1 MRIYWL
7 VLALLLP
14 LVSRA
19 QVIQPCDPSPE
30 SLVDNRSVAQ
40 LRELIQTKKFKGL
53 EDALDDR
60 LKRYEAGQ
68 YSDLA
73 LFLLIDGAVSP
84 ADASFDPIL
93 TQWIAERPRHLM
105 ARIVR
110 ANYHI
115 GVAYKKRGSAVAN
128 QTSSE
133 QFAAMDAEF
142 AKAFTDLKVALEIRP
157 NSPLAIAGLI
167 LIARATGD
175 RSTVLG
181 WIEEAERR
189 DPANLSARWVAI
201 KALDQR
207 WVGDPEDIDLL
218 VERAMKAPLASARR
232 RTLQWKAEMTQGDYF
247 YSMSKE
253 NTKAIVHYRKAAS
266 LCASSDALW
275 KSSSAAYELENWAVV
290 IDSVSEYLVQKPDAQ
305 RAYARRGWAKESLNR
320 LPDAVSDYE
329 KAAAL
334 GDDWAQNKLGY
345 LLMTGNGVNKDIPRA
360 RKLFEAAAAQGNR
373 HAPANLASI
382 R

>member
-1 MRIYWL
+1 
-7 VLALLLP
+7 
-14 LVSRA
+14 
-19 QVIQPCDPSPE
+19 VIQPCDPSPE

>member
-1 MRIYWL
+1 MRIYWI
-7 VLALLLP
+7 VLALLFP
-14 LVSRA
+14 LLSRA
-19 QVIQPCDPSPE
+19 QAIQSCDPSPE
-30 SLVDNRSVAQ
+30 SLVDNRSVAL
-40 LRELIQTKKFKGL
+40 LRELIQTKNFKGL
-53 EDALDDR
+53 EDALEDR

-73 LFLLIDGAVSP
+73 LFLLIDGAVSS

-93 TQWIAERPRHLM
+93 KQWIAERPRHLM

-115 GVAYKKRGSAVAN
+115 GVAYKKRGSAVAS

-133 QFAAMDAEF
+133 QFAAMGAEF

-167 LIARATGD
+167 QIARATGG
-175 RSTVLG
+175 RSAVLG

-189 DPANLSARWVAI
+189 DPTNLSARWVAI

-207 WVGDPEDIDLL
+207 WGGHPEDIDLL
-218 VERAMKAPLASARR
+218 VERAMKAPLAPARR
-232 RTLQWKAEMTQGDYF
+232 RALQWKAEMTQGDYF

-275 KSSSAAYELENWAVV
+275 KLSSAAYDLENWAVV
-290 IDSVSEYLVQKPDAQ
+290 IDSVGEFLVLKPDAQ

-320 LPDAVSDYE
+320 LPDAIPDYE

-334 GDDWAQNKLGY
+334 GDEWAQNKLGY

-360 RKLFEAAAAQGNR
+360 RKLFEAAAAQGNQ
-373 HAPANLASI
+373 HAPANLASM

>member
-1 MRIYWL
+1 MRIYWI
-7 VLALLLP
+7 VLALLFP
-14 LVSRA
+14 LLSRA
-19 QVIQPCDPSPE
+19 QAIQSCDPSPE
-30 SLVDNRSVAQ
+30 SLVDSRSVAQ
-40 LRELIQTKKFKGL
+40 LRELIQTKNFKGL
-53 EDALDDR
+53 EDALEDR
-60 LKRYEAGQ
+60 LRRYEAGQ

-73 LFLLIDGAVSP
+73 IFLLIDGAVSS

-93 TQWIAERPRHLM
+93 KQWIAERPRHLM

-133 QFAAMDAEF
+133 QFAAMGAEF

-167 LIARATGD
+167 QIARATGG
-175 RSTVLG
+175 RPAALG

-201 KALDQR
+201 RALDQR
-207 WVGDPEDIDLL
+207 WGGHPEDIDLL
-218 VERAMKAPLASARR
+218 VERAMKAPLAPARR
-232 RTLQWKAEMTQGDYF
+232 RALQWKAEMTQGDYF

-275 KSSSAAYELENWAVV
+275 KLSSAAYDLENWAVV
-290 IDSVSEYLVQKPDAQ
+290 IDSVGEFLVLKPDAQ

-320 LPDAVSDYE
+320 LPDAIPDYE

-334 GDDWAQNKLGY
+334 GDEWAQNKLGY

-360 RKLFEAAAAQGNR
+360 RKLFEAAAAQGNQ
-373 HAPANLASI
+373 HAPANLASM